1 MKMKLKLSAP
11 SQIAWII
18 GLILGAV
25 GVIAKFVVIPTVST
39 YDFWLVAAGW
49 LVLLIATVMGL

>member
-1 MKMKLKLSAP
+1 MKMKLKLRTP

-18 GLILGAV
+18 SLILGAV

>member
-1 MKMKLKLSAP
+1 MKMKLKLRTP

-18 GLILGAV
+18 SLILGAV

-49 LVLLIATVMGL
+49 LVLLVATVMGL

>member
-1 MKMKLKLSAP
+1 MKLKLSAP

-18 GLILGAV
+18 ALILGVV

-39 YDFWLVAAGW
+39 YDFWLVAVGW
-49 LVLLIATVMGL
+49 VVLLVATVMGL